1 MTLSPRICQVLHIR
15 VRAFCQKLQSLVD
28 RHLPQGHELKRLFIS
43 SRLSQG
49 LGFLSLFSSSLRA
62 GGCMFRVALDFVFLL
77 LVLSNLKLLSGVE
90 IDFCSR
96 NVLASCA

>member
-1 MTLSPRICQVLHIR
+1 
-15 VRAFCQKLQSLVD
+15 
-28 RHLPQGHELKRLFIS
+28 
-43 SRLSQG
+43 
-49 LGFLSLFSSSLRA
+49 
-62 GGCMFRVALDFVFLL
+62 MFRVALDFVFLL